1 MTWRDAVRCAGL
13 VLRGVLPRRGVR
25 CPGLAWLPSVARRP
39 GWRDRPALRSGSAGV
54 AAWRG
59 GSAGVGC
66 PALGGGSAGVAVL
79 GPGGG
84 LRAYIRNPEGIA
96 TTARPLPPK
105 KIFLSP

>member
-1 MTWRDAVRCAGL
+1 MTWRDATRCAGL

-39 GWRDRPALRSGSAGV
+39 GWCDRPALRSGSAGV
-54 AAWRG
+54 AA
-59 GSAGVGC
+59 
-66 PALGGGSAGVAVL
+66 L